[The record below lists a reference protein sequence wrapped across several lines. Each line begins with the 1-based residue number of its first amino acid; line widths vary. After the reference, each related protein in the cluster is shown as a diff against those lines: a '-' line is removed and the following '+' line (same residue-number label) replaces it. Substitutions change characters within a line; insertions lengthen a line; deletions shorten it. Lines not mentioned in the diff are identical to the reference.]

1 MLNPLIDEIFE
12 LLLTQR
18 VWKVHTLAATL
29 AQQGVLPPLD
39 AVSYTHL
46 RAHET

>member
-29 AQQGVLPPLD
+29 AQQGVLLSK
-39 AVSYTHL
+39 VYL
-46 RAHET
+46 KRIF